1 MLLSY
6 LKLAWKVLLRRRF
19 FTFINLFG
27 VSFTLMILLVVMA
40 LVDHVVGPN
49 MPEKRIDRMLF
60 VNTIRQEMMDGH
72 GWMNR
77 PASVHFVDTYIR
89 RMKTPEKVAMTSNVY
104 DATAFTNNGLL
115 PLDVRY
121 TDGNFWQIMD
131 FEFVD
136 GRAFSGAEVAQ
147 AQRVCVIN
155 EATARSYFGTAD
167 VVGRT
172 IEVDL
177 KRYRVAGVVR
187 NVSAVHIASYADVWV
202 PYTLSPSLVR
212 DNSIGGEFLV
222 VLLAPTAA
230 AAPAMREEYR
240 QMMQRVEIPNP
251 KEVKAIYSYADPML
265 ATFTRALH
273 ITRAVGSGNSQ
284 TLDNDNVGAFYLI
297 CTLMG
302 LLFMLLPALNLV
314 NLNVTR
320 ILERSGEIGVRKAF
334 GATGRNLV
342 GQFLVENVVLAVVG
356 GLLGLGLAAGAL
368 ALLNEAHVVAYA
380 QFSLSWRVFGWGLGL
395 ALLFGLM
402 SGVYPAW
409 KMSRLNPVVALRGS
423 GEQK

>member
-60 VNTIRQEMMDGH
+60 VNTIRQERVDGH

-89 RMKTPEKVAMTSNVY
+89 RMKTPEKVALTSNIY

-131 FEFVD
+131 FAFVG
-136 GRAFSGAEVAQ
+136 GRAFSEAEVAQ

-155 EATARSYFGTAD
+155 EATARSYFGTAN

-212 DNSIGGEFLV
+212 DSSIGGEFLV

-240 QMMQRVEIPNP
+240 QMVQRVEIPNP

-273 ITRAVGSGNSQ
+273 FSG
-284 TLDNDNVGAFYLI
+284 DMDEDDDNVGTFYLI
-297 CTLMG
+297 CTILG

-320 ILERSGEIGVRKAF
+320 ILERSSEIGVRKAF